1 MTLAVVRKDGRD
13 VARFVARPGSRLVR
27 CEYVGI
33 KGADHNY
40 RTLGRGLHV
49 FAAAFRE
56 QGLEI
61 VMYGAP
67 IDEVPEHLRALARVA
82 R

>member
-1 MTLAVVRKDGRD
+1 MLAVVRKDGRD
-13 VARFVARPGSRLVR
+13 VARFVARGSKLVR
-27 CEYVGI
+27 CEFVDVQGM
-33 KGADHNY
+33 DRNY

-67 IDEVPEHLRALARVA
+67 LDDVPEHLRALARVA